1 MFRPAPTSLLSVLAI
16 AVSAVTSVSSVS
28 AACQEPPSRPTQSRP
43 TTRQDA
49 EWEAGLEAAAAALI
63 ADKEFRQAHRD
74 FEWAKHT
81 GATWLRHP
89 LLEKY
94 FPDRRFYF
102 VELQIQHDKN
112 PRTSL
117 VHEYCLN
124 IMNGKDQT
132 GRIYTRGQFKALE
145 CLKAHKVRA
154 RTTTQAI
161 EVHQL
166 LYLLDHLGGGCS
178 QPSRPIPK
186 QALYKKF
193 SLGFPK
199 PHKPRHTP
207 QVPKVVET
215 GSKRYAVT
223 CRAQCDDWNMPVT
236 LTYRLLAFEKKSG
249 KLIGVEGRTGKTFPN
264 KAFNT
269 KVQDREYA
277 TFLDQLAQE
286 KD

>member
-1 MFRPAPTSLLSVLAI
+1 MFRPAPTSLLCVLAI
-16 AVSAVTSVSSVS
+16 AVSAVTSVSP
-28 AACQEPPSRPTQSRP
+28 ACQEPPSRPTQSRP
-43 TTRQDA
+43 TTKQDA
-49 EWEAGLEAAAAALI
+49 EWESGLEAAAAALI
-63 ADKEFRQAHRD
+63 TDKGFKQAHRD
-74 FEWAKHT
+74 FEWARHS
-81 GATWLRHP
+81 GATHLRHP

-94 FPDRRFYF
+94 FGGRRFYF
-102 VELQIQHDKN
+102 IELQVQYDKN
-112 PRTSL
+112 PRSSL
-117 VHEYCLN
+117 SHEYCLN

-145 CLKAHKVRA
+145 YLKVHKVRA

-166 LYLLDHLGGGCS
+166 LHLLDHLGGGCS
-178 QPSRPIPK
+178 QPGRPIPK

-199 PHKPRHTP
+199 PHKPHHTR
-207 QVPKVVET
+207 QLPKVVET

-223 CRAQCDDWNMPVT
+223 CRAQCDDWDMPVT
-236 LTYRLLAFEKKSG
+236 LTYRLLGFEKKSG
-249 KLIGVEGRTGKTFPN
+249 MLIGVEGRTGKTFPN

-269 KVQDREYA
+269 KIQDREYA